1 MPSKDSDRDLRI
13 NLPEDWELRV
23 FGVSAG
29 WSWSLFNHR
38 LLTSIAPRERG
49 FHTRESA
56 FTEAMH
62 RYHEGVPVYAHD
74 ACEYCVFVGGHVYRR
89 RIPWSR
95 DA

>member
-38 LLTSIAPRERG
+38 LLTSIAPRERD
-49 FHTRESA
+49 TR
-56 FTEAMH
+56 
-62 RYHEGVPVYAHD
+62 R
-74 ACEYCVFVGGHVYRR
+74 YRR
-89 RIPWSR
+89 SLGACLPVLGYGKI
-95 DA
+95 ATY